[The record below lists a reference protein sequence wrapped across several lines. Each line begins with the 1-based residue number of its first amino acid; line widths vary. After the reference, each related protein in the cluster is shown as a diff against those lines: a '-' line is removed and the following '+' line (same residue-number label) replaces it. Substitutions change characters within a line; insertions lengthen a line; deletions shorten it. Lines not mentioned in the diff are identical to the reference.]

1 MNDGAQ
7 IVGGVDFVALSTHD
21 INTAASFYGDT
32 LGLQRSVYM
41 PERNYSEFET
51 GNLTLSII
59 DGEKMGIGHNVNHT
73 AIALHVDD
81 VATARAAL
89 EERGV
94 TFAADTLDTGVC
106 HMAFFADPDGNA
118 LMLHH
123 RYAPRTTEG

>member
-1 MNDGAQ
+1 MNGDGR

-21 INTAASFYGDT
+21 LAAAASFYGDT
-32 LGLQRSVYM
+32 LGLRRSVYM

-81 VATARAAL
+81 VGAAREDL
-89 EERGV
+89 EARGV
-94 TFAADTLDTGVC
+94 DFAADTLDTGVC

-123 RYAPRTTEG
+123 RYAPRATGS